1 MNRLTFEQR
10 NRLKTEMYSG
20 VSEKRKQEIISLL
33 EQDEEVSFLLDIRGE
48 YGDEDL
54 WVLIFRSYVY
64 RVKIERHEF
73 D

>member
-1 MNRLTFEQR
+1 LNNGTGFF
-10 NRLKTEMYSG
+10 KTEMYSG

-54 WVLIFRSYVY
+54 
-64 RVKIERHEF
+64 
-73 D
+73 